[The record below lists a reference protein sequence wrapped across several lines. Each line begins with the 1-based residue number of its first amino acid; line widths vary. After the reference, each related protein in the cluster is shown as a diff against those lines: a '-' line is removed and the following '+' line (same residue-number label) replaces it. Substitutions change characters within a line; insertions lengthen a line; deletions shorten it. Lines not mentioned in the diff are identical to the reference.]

1 MPNFLDSVLSAARA
15 PSSQDKSL
23 VDLHPETLERQHVL
37 TVLHGE
43 QPQAAPLSY
52 LAALGDYE
60 SHVWARK
67 AITIIASNF
76 AQLPLNVI
84 RDDEIVSDHDLLR
97 LLADV
102 NDKLSSTELHAQWL
116 VDMLLG
122 GEEGWELVKSAG
134 GTYVE
139 IWPRQPHTI
148 SIIPDRAKLRYFG
161 VSEYRI
167 DDGLPGNVPGQ
178 RGFTLPPE
186 EFLLFKFFNPR
197 NPWRGLSVIS
207 AIRNAIVIDLFA
219 QAWSRLFFRKN
230 ARPDFAVISAAMT
243 RSERDEIKADLKANY
258 GGPENW
264 HEPIVL
270 EKGVTDIKPL
280 DFRPRD
286 MEWLAQREMS
296 RDEIGGM
303 FGVPDILMGFG
314 ADSYDTEEK
323 RRTAERALWTLT
335 LMPLANYR
343 DTALTEFFRRMRV
356 LAPNE
361 SLASDYGRIGVL
373 RDDKGALIT
382 QGQALF
388 DRGIP
393 WSVINDYLNL
403 GLPEFPRW
411 DVGYLPLGL
420 SPVTSAGEKRLI
432 PLRMITVARKG
443 LTRAPEFG
451 SDEHKALWEHK
462 DRRLDPQRKRM
473 KRQLKDELERQAR
486 EVKRKLRKA
495 ARAVVV
501 RANGHGDDGITV
513 KQDVDDVFDADDE
526 AERFERE
533 FKGVVMDALRS
544 AGQDEL
550 DRLGLGV
557 DFDLDRPEVR
567 AVLKDILHK
576 FAEKTNDTTHDEL
589 AGLFEQAEADGAS
602 TADIIERLDEY
613 FEGRKDDA
621 SLERIARTTMTAANG
636 AGDVTAWEQSG
647 VVERREWLAALDDRT
662 RDDHR
667 EAHGQ
672 ERDLDEPF
680 DVGGEALDFPG
691 DPSASPEQIVNCRC
705 SQVAIVR

>member
-1 MPNFLDSVLSAARA
+1 MNLLDEVLNAAYT
-15 PSSQDKSL
+15 SQNPKSL
-23 VDLHPETLERQHVL
+23 VDLHPETLERQHII

-43 QPQAAPLSY
+43 QPLAAPLSY
-52 LAALGDYE
+52 LAALGDHE
-60 SHVWARK
+60 SHVWTRK
-67 AITIIASNF
+67 AVSLLAQSF
-76 AQLPLNVI
+76 AQLPLSII
-84 RDDEIVSDHDLLR
+84 RDGEIVESHDLLR
-97 LLADV
+97 LLSDV
-102 NDKLSSTELHAQWL
+102 NDKMSTTELHSQWI

-122 GEEGWELVKSAG
+122 GEEGWELIKSAG
-134 GTYVE
+134 GKYVE

-148 SIIPDRAKLRYFG
+148 NILPDRANLRYFG

-186 EFLLFKFFNPR
+186 EFILFKFFNPR
-197 NPWRGLSVIS
+197 NAWRGLSVIS
-207 AIRNAIVIDLFA
+207 AVRNAIVIDLFA
-219 QAWSRLFFRKN
+219 QAWSRLFFRKH
-230 ARPDFAVISAAMT
+230 ARPDFAVISEAMT
-243 RSERDEIKADLKANY
+243 KSERDEIKAELKANY
-258 GGPENW
+258 SGAENW
-264 HEPIVL
+264 FEPIVL

-286 MEWLAQREMS
+286 MEYLAQREMS

-314 ADSYDTEEK
+314 NDSYDTEEK

-343 DTALTEFFRRMRV
+343 DTALTEFFRRART

-361 SLASDYGRIGVL
+361 SLVSDYGSIGVL

-382 QGQALF
+382 QGVSLF

-393 WSVINDYLNL
+393 WSVINDYLGL

-420 SPVTSAGEKRLI
+420 TPVTNAGAKRSL
-432 PLRMITVARKG
+432 PSARKG
-443 LTRAPEFG
+443 LIRAPEFG
-451 SDEHKALWEHK
+451 SDGHKALWEQK
-462 DRRLDPQRKRM
+462 DRRLDPQRKKM
-473 KRQLKDELERQAR
+473 KRQLAQEFERQAR
-486 EVKRKLRKA
+486 EVKRRLRKA
-495 ARAVVV
+495 ARAILVH
-501 RANGHGDDGITV
+501 ANGHDVIE
-513 KQDVDDVFDADDE
+513 KQNVDDVFDADDE

-567 AVLKDILHK
+567 AVMKDILHQ
-576 FAEKTNDTTHDEL
+576 FAEKVNDTTYDDL
-589 AGLFEQAEADGAS
+589 AALFEQAEADGAS

-613 FEGRKDDA
+613 FDGRKDDA

-680 DVGGEALDFPG
+680 DVGGEELDYPG
-691 DPSASPEQIVNCRC
+691 DPAGSPENIIQCRC
-705 SQVAIVR
+705 SQTAIVK